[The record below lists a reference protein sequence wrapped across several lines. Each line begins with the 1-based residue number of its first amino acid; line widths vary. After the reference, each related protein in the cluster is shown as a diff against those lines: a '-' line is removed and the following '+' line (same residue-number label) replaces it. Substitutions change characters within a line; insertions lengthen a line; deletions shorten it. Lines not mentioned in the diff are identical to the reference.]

1 MRSRMAHAN
10 CNTGGMHS
18 YHLLPEGDGWKLV
31 QAMDGRIEEFETKE
45 EGVRR
50 SREIVQE
57 RSGSLVIHGEDGSIE
72 EERTYPRSADSI
84 ESPG

>member
-1 MRSRMAHAN
+1 
-10 CNTGGMHS
+10 MHS

-31 QAMDGRIEEFETKE
+31 QAMDGRIEEFKTKA

-50 SREIVQE
+50 SRKIVQE
-57 RSGSLVIHGEDGSIE
+57 RSGSLYIHAEDGTIE
-72 EERTYPRSADSI
+72 GERTYPRSADPV